1 MALALSD
8 PDGDGI
14 WEGTDT
20 VNGVTGGNFVFLNSP
35 AHGGDWGT
43 KELLKPVFLVQTR
56 QTGMT
61 ESCQHSLRILRFYS
75 VSGSCET
82 DGTCPTPATPNNV
95 TFAVDMNQYGGS
107 TANGVFVN
115 GTFNGW
121 CGNCNP
127 MDDSDGDGV
136 WTVTLPLTQDSID
149 YKFTVDGWN
158 DRENFSP
165 GDPCTKTS
173 GGFTNCF
180 LAISGD
186 TTLATVCWNSCGG
199 CIPAPTGPCAN
210 LFFSEYA
217 EGSSYNKYFEIYNPS
232 NAPISL
238 SGYTVYLSGNGGS
251 FTNTFSS
258 NAVIDS
264 NDVFVIAHASADSAI
279 LALADTALPGNS
291 VANFNGDDA
300 LYLSKWN

>member
-20 VNGVTGGNFVFLNSP
+20 VNGATGGNFVFLNSP

-43 KELLKPVFLVQTR
+43 KEDLNGLSCSDPANWNDRIMPTFSQDTTLLF
-56 QTGMT
+56 
-61 ESCQHSLRILRFYS
+61 CF
-75 VSGSCET
+75 GSCET

-158 DRENFSP
+158 DQENFS
-165 GDPCTKTS
+165 
-173 GGFTNCF
+173 
-180 LAISGD
+180 LV
-186 TTLATVCWNSCGG
+186 TLVRKLQVVSPTVS
-199 CIPAPTGPCAN
+199 
-210 LFFSEYA
+210 
-217 EGSSYNKYFEIYNPS
+217 
-232 NAPISL
+232 
-238 SGYTVYLSGNGGS
+238 
-251 FTNTFSS
+251 
-258 NAVIDS
+258 
-264 NDVFVIAHASADSAI
+264 
-279 LALADTALPGNS
+279 
-291 VANFNGDDA
+291 
-300 LYLSKWN
+300 